1 MVATN
6 RTCPICRKYFVS
18 NANFTVHLNRKTPC
32 ITPELSAILGPHP
45 KNFKCNRCDLLF
57 QTNQKLTAHLNR
69 RTPCKLK
76 PTDDQLL
83 VEQLQIENLDQKKII
98 EKLQSERQ
106 LTTNN
111 NTTNNTTNNN
121 TTNNN
126 NIHIHV
132 SGKEDLSH
140 ITDSMYKDC
149 FCEPHKSIEK
159 LFAMIH
165 FHTNQPLNHNLYISN
180 LDTGHIT
187 LLNKSGWVKA
197 SKDVEFERRYYDIK
211 EILIVAFDI
220 MRTAVPKTITSSL
233 EKYFSPFVDDYIEEE
248 FENQI
253 KQASCEMMKYMAYN
267 NRQEP
272 MRIQKVMESL

>member
-1 MVATN
+1 M
-6 RTCPICRKYFVS
+6 FQ
-18 NANFTVHLNRKTPC
+18 TVQNLTSHMNRKKIC
-32 ITPELSAILGPHP
+32 VL
-45 KNFKCNRCDLLF
+45 KNV
-57 QTNQKLTAHLNR
+57 
-69 RTPCKLK
+69 
-76 PTDDQLL
+76 DQNLL
-83 VEQLQIENLDQKKII
+83 VEKLQIENQTQKQLI
-98 EKLQSERQ
+98 EKLQSENQ
-106 LTTNN
+106 STNTTNN
-111 NTTNNTTNNN
+111 NNNTTNNN
-121 TTNNN
+121 TTNNNTTN

-165 FHTNQPLNHNLYISN
+165 FHTKQPLNHNLYISN

-187 LLNKSGWVKA
+187 LLNKTGWVKA

-233 EKYFSPFVDDYIEEE
+233 EKYFSPFVDNYIEDE
-248 FENQI
+248 FEKQI
-253 KQASCEMMKYMAYN
+253 KQASCNEMMYLAYN

-272 MRIQKVMESL
+272 MRIQKIMEINI